1 MCGLNSTLLMKKIL
15 FLSLCFF
22 VMTIGFS
29 QQEIPFTK
37 NKQFYL
43 NGGSTIIGNNILSKH
58 SKKPFNDASKIN
70 DEIKMVYVD
79 VDNDKSTFSSS
90 QANLEL
96 PTNSTIE
103 YAVLYW
109 SGIYSFNHGEKKKK
123 GNKIVYKGDNQRD
136 DDFNTVKLKIK
147 GKAYVSVTGDLLF
160 DGYELPKYKENAPY
174 VCSADITHLFN
185 KYDLVNGVYTV
196 ANIKATQGY
205 ISGGS
210 AAGWFIYVVYK
221 NKNESLKAITTY
233 NGFSH
238 LSKNPETISLKDFKT
253 LQEGQVNASISLV
266 ALEGDTK
273 LKTDE
278 CLITT
283 NKGKQVNLHSKQRP
297 KNNFFNGTIS
307 NKSNSLLRF
316 PNSKNTLGFDV
327 LQMEI
332 PNENNRVI
340 NNNTEQVDIQLKT
353 KSDRFFLYF
362 TAFETD
368 IQISYLTE
376 KINKDNPIV
385 NNNKKSELE
394 EVEISAK
401 PNLVKKTKKKPRRK
415 RSSSLKNTTTS
426 KGYYLVSNVFSSSQL
441 AEEWKQFL
449 IGKGYSANSFINRNN
464 NWIYVYVY
472 VSQNKNEA
480 IEEINLLKQIPYL
493 ESLWVCK
500 ID

>member
-1 MCGLNSTLLMKKIL
+1 MKKIL
-15 FLSLCFF
+15 ILSLYSL
-22 VMTIGFS
+22 VMTFGYS
-29 QQEIPFTK
+29 QQDIPFSK

-58 SKKPFNDASKIN
+58 SEKPFNDTSKIN

-79 VDNDKSTFSSS
+79 VDDDKSTFSSS
-90 QANLEL
+90 QANLDI
-96 PTNSTIE
+96 PPNSTIE

-123 GNKIVYKGDNQRD
+123 GRRIVYKGDNQRD
-136 DDFNTVKLKIK
+136 ENFNTVKLKIK
-147 GKAYVSVTGDLLF
+147 DKDYVSVTGDVLF
-160 DGYELPKYKENAPY
+160 DGYQLPEYKANAPY
-174 VCSADITHLFN
+174 VCSANITHLFN
-185 KYDLVNGVYTV
+185 KYDRTNGVYTV

-210 AAGWFIYVVYK
+210 TAGWFIYVVYK
-221 NKNESLKAITTY
+221 NKSESLKSITTY

-238 LSKNPETISLKDFKT
+238 VSKNPETISLKDFKT
-253 LQEGQVNASISLV
+253 LEKGQVNTSLTLA
-266 ALEGDTK
+266 ALEGDIK

-278 CLITT
+278 CLVKT
-283 NKGKQVNLHSKQRP
+283 NTGKQIILETKERP

-307 NKSNSLLRF
+307 NKTKSLSRF
-316 PNSKNTLGFDV
+316 PNSKNTLGFDI

-332 PNENNRVI
+332 PNKKNEVI

-362 TAFETD
+362 IAFETD
-368 IQISYLTE
+368 IQIRYLIE
-376 KINKDNPIV
+376 KINKDNPTV
-385 NNNKKSELE
+385 NHNNEKKLE
-394 EVEISAK
+394 EIEISKK
-401 PNLVKKTKKKPRRK
+401 PNPSLVKKTKKKPRRK
-415 RSSSLKNTTTS
+415 RSSALKNTTATS
-426 KGYYLVSNVFSSSQL
+426 KGYYLVSNVFSSSKL
-441 AEEWKQFL
+441 ADEWKQFL
-449 IGKGYSANSFINRNN
+449 TGKGYEAGSFINHNN

-472 VSQNKNEA
+472 VTNNKNEA
-480 IEEINLLKQIPYL
+480 IEEVNLLKQIPYL